1 MIQGKNASFEIRDFE
16 LNKKNRKSR
25 IREWSPS
32 NKYKTNY
39 KTSLKKCT
47 I

>member
-16 LNKKNRKSR
+16 LNRKSR